1 MGARPDAAVA
11 AAVAAAAELA
21 PAVPRIGWVCNWL
34 DPALKEAEL
43 KAFNMRDTTVAA
55 MGRLDRVAAVDKLL
69 DLVRHNAAAL
79 GRQVA
84 LTAAMP
90 PGRRAMRIASHV
102 LPVYTH
108 PAVRPL
114 YGEPAL
120 REAVESLFPPVGEA
134 ARAGGVRLST
144 HPGQYCVLS
153 TASASALDNAVAEV
167 EYHVEVMRLLGH
179 VGGWHPRG
187 AHVNVH
193 GGARAPGI
201 GVFRDS
207 FARRL
212 SEDARGL
219 LTVEN
224 DEVAYGLDDLLP
236 LADALPLVLDLH
248 HHWVATGEY
257 IQPDDPRV
265 ARVRDSW
272 RGVRPMAHVSA
283 PREALAPSLDPDRL
297 PDRAALLAEGVTA
310 RDLRNH
316 ATTAWNRAHTAWAAS
331 HLAWTDLEV
340 EAKGKNLAS
349 ADFAA
354 LAADGGTTAA
364 AAPGVA

>member
-1 MGARPDAAVA
+1 MDILAPVVPAPSA
-11 AAVAAAAELA
+11 AADP
-21 PAVPRIGWVCNWL
+21 PADASPPGPVVPRVGWVCNWL
-34 DPALKEAEL
+34 DPSLGEAEL
-43 KAFNMRDTTVAA
+43 KALNLRDTTVAA
-55 MGRLDRVAAVDKLL
+55 VSRLDRSAAVEKLL
-69 DLVRHNAAAL
+69 GLVRHNAAAL
-79 GRQVA
+79 MRQVA
-84 LTAAMP
+84 MTAALP
-90 PGRRAMRIASHV
+90 PGRRAMRIASSV

-108 PAVRPL
+108 PAARPL

-120 REAVESLFPPVGEA
+120 REAVEALLPPVGEA
-134 ARAGGVRLST
+134 AVAGGVRLST
-144 HPGQYCVLS
+144 HPGQYCVLA
-153 TASASALDNAVAEV
+153 TASRSALDGAVAEV

-179 VGGWHPRG
+179 AGGWHPRG

-193 GGARAPGI
+193 GGARGPGI
-201 GVFRDS
+201 AAFRES
-207 FARRL
+207 FVTRL

-257 IQPDDPRV
+257 IRPDDPRV

-272 RGVRPMAHVSA
+272 RGTRPMGHVSA
-283 PREALAPSLDPDRL
+283 PREALAPSLRPDRL

-349 ADFAA
+349 ADFA
-354 LAADGGTTAA
+354 DRKS
-364 AAPGVA
+364 VV